1 MSAPNGGGRRGGQ
14 GGPGGRFDP
23 EPSLRFSAQEMQDLL
38 IAWLALGFAFAIFF
52 EGGGNQAIALVTG
65 SPTAFII
72 ALVVSLLTA
81 GVGFLLHEL
90 GHKVAAVRYGN
101 IAAFRADYNML
112 FLAIMSAFLGFIF
125 AAPGAVHHRGQVTE
139 RQHGLIALAGPA
151 VNLALAVIFVPIWI
165 LGVVGGVDVLAL
177 LGSRGLAVNL
187 FLAAFNLIP
196 FGALDGKTVIGWSK
210 AVWAAVFLPSVAVT
224 VYVVFVLGIGF

>member
-1 MSAPNGGGRRGGQ
+1 VSAPNGGGRRGGQ
-14 GGPGGRFDP
+14 GGSGGRFDP
-23 EPSLRFSAQEMQDLL
+23 DPSLRFSAQEIQDLL

-52 EGGGNQAIALVTG
+52 AGGGNRAISLLTG
-65 SPTAFII
+65 NPTEFVV

-81 GVGFLLHEL
+81 GIGFLLHEL

-125 AAPGAVHHRGQVTE
+125 AAPGAVHHRGRITE

-151 VNLALAVIFVPIWI
+151 VNLVLTVVFVPIWL
-165 LGVVGGVDVLAL
+165 LGAAAGVDVLAL
-177 LGSRGLAVNL
+177 IGSRGLAINL
-187 FLAAFNLIP
+187 FLAAFNMIP
-196 FGALDGKTVIGWSK
+196 FGALDGKTIIGWSK
-210 AVWAAVFLPSVAVT
+210 VVWALVFLPSVAVT